1 MTCDASHSS
10 FIQNEHLG
18 GGFAQ
23 LSYGTSDGVFLPTSK
38 MTTRRNNERSR
49 ERERVLFIG
58 TQFSILYTFMYS
70 PA

>member
-1 MTCDASHSS
+1 MNCDAFHSS

-38 MTTRRNNERSR
+38 MTTRRNNERS
-49 ERERVLFIG
+49 
-58 TQFSILYTFMYS
+58 
-70 PA
+70 